1 MGDCVLEQLA
11 LQLRSLSVFRNLLK
25 LPGMQAL
32 LALLEQMERKDAAMV
47 ESYGKLLFEVR
58 REEKDL
64 HDYLDCH
71 LRYDDT
77 AFGRAVASCRVE
89 ADYLALA
96 RYDLE
101 ILSRA
106 AQLDFA
112 ALKRAMA
119 AKLPPDWLAQ
129 VMAMPELRRG
139 AALELEPI
147 LQSYRQNGVGLFAR
161 GRAFHWEKGTLTMVR
176 NPDPIDYCDM
186 IGYTWQREEVVKNTR
201 CLHEGKPCNN
211 VLLHGDSGTGK
222 SATIKSLI
230 NMPEFYNL
238 RIIELAK
245 NSLDEITAVTRLV
258 SGHTQKFILYIDDL
272 SFEQQDAGFS
282 ALKSALEGGL
292 ELRPDNVAIYVTSN
306 RRHMIRED
314 FAERMGSDIH
324 RDETI
329 QERGQPLRAVRP
341 ADRLSLAQQTGIPR
355 HGGQAGCA
363 PWPEAGPGDGGA
375 GGQQVG
381 NPARRPHAADGHP
394 VCGLSLHA
402 GVNKKFTISACKLN
416 FLHYNKFSTR
426 ANGVL
431 NLFFQDVKNH
441 GKEAV

>member
-1 MGDCVLEQLA
+1 MEQLA

-112 ALKRAMA
+112 SLKRAMA

-139 AALELEPI
+139 AALEL
-147 LQSYRQNGVGLFAR
+147 
-161 GRAFHWEKGTLTMVR
+161 
-176 NPDPIDYCDM
+176 
-186 IGYTWQREEVVKNTR
+186 
-201 CLHEGKPCNN
+201 
-211 VLLHGDSGTGK
+211 
-222 SATIKSLI
+222 
-230 NMPEFYNL
+230 
-238 RIIELAK
+238 
-245 NSLDEITAVTRLV
+245 
-258 SGHTQKFILYIDDL
+258 
-272 SFEQQDAGFS
+272 
-282 ALKSALEGGL
+282 
-292 ELRPDNVAIYVTSN
+292 
-306 RRHMIRED
+306 
-314 FAERMGSDIH
+314 
-324 RDETI
+324 
-329 QERGQPLRAVRP
+329 
-341 ADRLSLAQQTGIPR
+341 
-355 HGGQAGCA
+355 
-363 PWPEAGPGDGGA
+363 
-375 GGQQVG
+375 
-381 NPARRPHAADGHP
+381 
-394 VCGLSLHA
+394 
-402 GVNKKFTISACKLN
+402 
-416 FLHYNKFSTR
+416 
-426 ANGVL
+426 
-431 NLFFQDVKNH
+431 
-441 GKEAV
+441 

>member
-112 ALKRAMA
+112 SLKRAMA

-329 QERGQPLRAVRP
+329 QERASLSERFGLRIAY
-341 ADRLSLAQQTGIPR
+341 LSLNKQEFLDMVDKLAAHRGLKLDPEMVTREANKWEIQ
-355 HGGQAGCA
+355 HGGRTPRTATQFV
-363 PWPEAGPGDGGA
+363 DYLYTL
-375 GGQQVG
+375 V
-381 NPARRPHAADGHP
+381 
-394 VCGLSLHA
+394 
-402 GVNKKFTISACKLN
+402 
-416 FLHYNKFSTR
+416 
-426 ANGVL
+426 
-431 NLFFQDVKNH
+431 
-441 GKEAV
+441 